1 MKSNIRGLVRPFK
14 NATIQTPLF
23 EAIANS
29 LDAGANQVVVRL
41 YPTAGEKET
50 LELDRFPK
58 RVEEYDVEDNGE
70 GFTEENRKAFVE
82 AYTEN
87 KKVNGGKGIGRF
99 AALRFFDHVDIESDT
114 GDSHISA
121 RFSLEFGELNE
132 FRESPG
138 GSPKKTILSFR
149 GKSEFVSKQDVL
161 NGESLPSAIKEHFM
175 ARLILERENGKPRTI
190 VVCCPLSGAIC
201 AITPESLPHLLK
213 YEWRHEKIET
223 PFLIRR
229 GVIQENG
236 ARPIAYLCADNRA
249 VEEIKPLSEL
259 PKDSGTG
266 TLVVLVTGAY
276 LDENV
281 TDDRLSFDLSSPT
294 LLAPVTLDDLVSG
307 VVFNLSAFVKEVYPT
322 LDSDNKREEEA
333 AISAAPYLASFIKST
348 DFTVKHAD
356 FLVRKAKQAF
366 EKEKADAK
374 ATFIRAIKEKS
385 IDPEGFERACDRFS
399 SAAAVALG
407 EYICYRQVLAEALA
421 DIAKSRDSVESD
433 LHRLFMR
440 MQSSTRG
447 KGGGLSPL
455 CDLWL
460 LDDRFMTYAY
470 AASDTSLGRICAEIH
485 ARDSKV
491 FREAIRPDLF
501 LFFSDSDDGARGD
514 AVVVELK
521 GPNASER
528 ERMTAQGEIA
538 RNLLS
543 VRNMHPGLS
552 RIWGYIIMK
561 IGPNEAQTL
570 FSDDYLP
577 LFTTGGE
584 NKLYVKYLKN
594 VNTYV
599 TVVDPEILSADAI
612 ARNKIFIDILK
623 TRALD

>member
-29 LDAGANQVVVRL
+29 LDAGASQVIIRL
-41 YPTAGEKET
+41 YPTVGEKEG
-50 LELDRFPK
+50 LESGNLPK

-87 KKVNGGKGIGRF
+87 KKASGGKGIGRF

-121 RFSLEFGELNE
+121 RFSLGFEELNE
-132 FRESPG
+132 FRESLG
-138 GSPKKTILSFR
+138 GAPKKTILSFR
-149 GKSEFVSKQDVL
+149 GKSEFSSKQDVL
-161 NGESLPSAIKEHFM
+161 NGDSLPSAIKAHFM

-190 VVCCPLSGAIC
+190 VICCPASGASR
-201 AITPESLPHLLK
+201 AITPDSLPHLSK

-229 GVIQENG
+229 GVLQENG

-259 PKDSGTG
+259 PKNSGAG
-266 TLVVLVTGAY
+266 TLVVLVTGKY

-281 TDDRLSFDLSSPT
+281 TDDRQSFDLSSPT
-294 LLAPVTLDDLVSG
+294 MLAPVTLDDLVSG
-307 VVFNLSAFVKEVYPT
+307 VVSNLSAFVKDVYPT

-348 DFTVKHAD
+348 DVTVKHAD
-356 FLVRKAKQAF
+356 SLVKKAKQAF
-366 EKEKADAK
+366 EKEKEDAK
-374 ATFIRAIKEKS
+374 EAFIRALKGKS
-385 IDPEGFERACDRFS
+385 IDPEGFERACTRFS
-399 SAAAVALG
+399 SVSAITLG

-421 DIAKSRDSVESD
+421 SIAKSKVALESD
-433 LHRLFMR
+433 LHRLFMK

-447 KGGGLSPL
+447 DDGRLSPL

-470 AASDTSLGRICAEIH
+470 AASDTSLKRICSEIH
-485 ARDSKV
+485 AHDSKV

-501 LFFSDSDDGARGD
+501 LFFSDSTDGDCGD

-528 ERMTAQGEIA
+528 ERMTAPGEIA

-561 IGPNEAQTL
+561 IGTNESQAL
-570 FSDDYLP
+570 FSDDYIP
-577 LFTTGGE
+577 LFTTGGK

-594 VNTYV
+594 ANTYV
-599 TVVDPEILSADAI
+599 TVVAPEALADDAI

-623 TRALD
+623 TKIDN